1 MVDHSKNQGYGG
13 YDKDE
18 LDNDSLN
25 LYRQGIACF
34 KGNAPC
40 YHLELRDT
48 TRMVWDFHSLML
60 AIKFL
65 FSLSLSNGTIPLR
78 ICSQCSRAFVARRS
92 DMQFCSDVCRGK
104 YQKEKKTEWKT
115 VVWRLP
121 KIHIFRQCSPSE
133 GKIEHGW
140 DKCTCA

>member
-1 MVDHSKNQGYGG
+1 MDNSKNQGYGG

-18 LDNDSLN
+18 LHNDSLN

-65 FSLSLSNGTIPLR
+65 FSLSLSNGTIPCAFAASAAEPLSPGDLT
-78 ICSQCSRAFVARRS
+78 CSSAPMSAVESIRRRKNGMENGSLEVAPNPHFQAMFAF
-92 DMQFCSDVCRGK
+92 
-104 YQKEKKTEWKT
+104 
-115 VVWRLP
+115 
-121 KIHIFRQCSPSE
+121 
-133 GKIEHGW
+133 
-140 DKCTCA
+140 

>member
-1 MVDHSKNQGYGG
+1 MDNSKNQGYGG

-18 LDNDSLN
+18 LHNDSLN

-48 TRMVWDFHSLML
+48 TRMVWDFQSLML

-104 YQKEKKTEWKT
+104 YQKEKK
-115 VVWRLP
+115 RN
-121 KIHIFRQCSPSE
+121 
-133 GKIEHGW
+133 GKR
-140 DKCTCA
+140 